1 MKKIILIIAVS
12 IFYSCNNNTDNV
24 NSLFSE
30 NGNIKSRMN
39 INFNAEFKFG
49 ELTKTD
55 TTFYSYQEVDSI
67 GNLIFSVN
75 KYYDDG
81 LVSNFY
87 KRYYKYDSNNNL
99 ISENIIDIIDND
111 SSLTTYEYNDNNIK
125 KEIDFLNNTIDKTTL
140 FDYNK
145 KNENIEQRS
154 YDFENNLIELWL
166 FKYDEN
172 GNVISKN
179 KYDSENKLIEL
190 SKFEYDKNGNLLTK
204 NKYDSEGVLL
214 KKEINTYSRN
224 KLKSN
229 ISRHFEGEYLK
240 REYIYYYENGMLIE
254 DHSKSF
260 SYDKLKYSSIAK
272 SSYNN
277 KGDEI
282 KRENINYYGRAS
294 SQDTS
299 YLEFYNFRYDDYD
312 NLIYKEESYES
323 ESFKMY
329 NIEEQ
334 VFTYFN

>member
-1 MKKIILIIAVS
+1 MKKIILIIAIC
-12 IFYSCNNNTDNV
+12 IFYSCNNNTENV

-30 NGNIKSRMN
+30 NGNIKSKKY
-39 INFNAEFKFG
+39 ISYDAEFKFG

-55 TTFYSYQEVDSI
+55 TSWYDYTEVNSI
-67 GNLIFSVN
+67 GNLIYSGYKNYKDGVL
-75 KYYDDG
+75 DDFTKRSFIYNS
-81 LVSNFY
+81 SN
-87 KRYYKYDSNNNL
+87 DL
-99 ISENIIDIIDND
+99 ISQIVIDNID
-111 SSLTTYEYNDNNIK
+111 TVTTLFEYNDNNIE
-125 KEIDFLNNTIDKTTL
+125 KETEFLNNIIDKTTL
-140 FDYNK
+140 FEYNK
-145 KNENIEQRS
+145 KNENIEQKL
-154 YDFENNLIELWL
+154 YDSVNNLIELWL

-179 KYDSENKLIEL
+179 KYDSENNLIEL
-190 SKFEYDKNGNLLTK
+190 SKFEYDKNGNLITE
-204 NKYDSEGVLL
+204 NRYDYDGVLL
-214 KKEINTYSRN
+214 MKEINTYSRN

-229 ISRHFEGEYLK
+229 VRRYFDGEYL
-240 REYIYYYENGMLIE
+240 RNEYGYYYENGMLIE
-254 DHSKSF
+254 NHIKSF
-260 SYDKLKYSSIAK
+260 SYDKLKYSSITK

-282 KRENINYYGRAS
+282 KRENINYYGRTS

-299 YLEFYNFRYDDYD
+299 YEEFYNFRYDDYD